1 MADKKTTAL
10 TELATVAGEDIL
22 AIVDDPSGTP
32 VSKKITRT
40 NLVAGLQAE
49 PSEGAFVDGDKTK
62 LDGIEAGADVTDTTN
77 VTAAG
82 ALMDS
87 EVTNLAQVK
96 AFNSSDYATAAQ
108 GATADSAVQP
118 ASTDTLTNK
127 TIDGDNNT
135 ITNIGASELESNFTK
150 GTLGIVI
157 DGAGSAI
164 TTGIK
169 GYLRIPY
176 NCTINSANLVAD
188 QSGSIVID
196 VWKDTYANFPPT
208 DADSITASAQ
218 PTLSTAQKSQD
229 ATLTGWTTSLSEGD
243 YLGFNVDSAATVT
256 RVELALEVTKT

>member
-1 MADKKTTAL
+1 
-10 TELATVAGEDIL
+10 
-22 AIVDDPSGTP
+22 
-32 VSKKITRT
+32 
-40 NLVAGLQAE
+40 
-49 PSEGAFVDGDKTK
+49 
-62 LDGIEAGADVTDTTN
+62 
-77 VTAAG
+77 
-82 ALMDS
+82 MDS